1 MKTTT
6 IALFGVILAI
16 AGPLTCGDVASAS
29 RAPREGGG
37 LDLTP
42 RKPMWAFDCRSLR
55 TVNGRAVLLGEM
67 SWRADGDA
75 ISVSLVRAS
84 RSAYLFAIVLDAST
98 GSRRR
103 SFVLK
108 RGGPTHTWNPTGRL
122 LAARN
127 RRNGTGES
135 VLIWE
140 VPKRKLHSRLDV
152 RSGAISALAWSP
164 NGKQLAIAAGG
175 SIEIWDTGVSQMS
188 TVLAAHE
195 RFISALVWSP
205 DGRFIASRSSG
216 IRIWDVARRSL
227 VCSLAQAKRRTGRR
241 LRWSSDSRVIA
252 AGASANH
259 DVMLRVWDARTGRL
273 LLRHDIHIDRVTHL
287 RWQPGG
293 QLAASA
299 DREGTVVHLWNWRE
313 PDQTRRLEGHAG
325 EISAVDWGPGG
336 SLLAVGDTSGAVTVW
351 NAATQ
356 KRVTRLISG
365 KSAVDGLAWSPDGS
379 RLAAFSRDC
388 RFTMWDTSSLAA
400 RGGSGGVASP
410 SD

>member
-122 LAARN
+122 LAARRERSN
-127 RRNGTGES
+127 LGGAETQIAFTSRRAKWRHFGAGLEPQ
-135 VLIWE
+135 WE
-140 VPKRKLHSRLDV
+140 ATRD
-152 RSGAISALAWSP
+152 RS
-164 NGKQLAIAAGG
+164 
-175 SIEIWDTGVSQMS
+175 
-188 TVLAAHE
+188 
-195 RFISALVWSP
+195 
-205 DGRFIASRSSG
+205 
-216 IRIWDVARRSL
+216 
-227 VCSLAQAKRRTGRR
+227 
-241 LRWSSDSRVIA
+241 
-252 AGASANH
+252 
-259 DVMLRVWDARTGRL
+259 
-273 LLRHDIHIDRVTHL
+273 
-287 RWQPGG
+287 
-293 QLAASA
+293 
-299 DREGTVVHLWNWRE
+299 WR
-313 PDQTRRLEGHAG
+313 QH
-325 EISAVDWGPGG
+325 
-336 SLLAVGDTSGAVTVW
+336 
-351 NAATQ
+351 
-356 KRVTRLISG
+356 
-365 KSAVDGLAWSPDGS
+365 
-379 RLAAFSRDC
+379 
-388 RFTMWDTSSLAA
+388 
-400 RGGSGGVASP
+400 
-410 SD
+410 